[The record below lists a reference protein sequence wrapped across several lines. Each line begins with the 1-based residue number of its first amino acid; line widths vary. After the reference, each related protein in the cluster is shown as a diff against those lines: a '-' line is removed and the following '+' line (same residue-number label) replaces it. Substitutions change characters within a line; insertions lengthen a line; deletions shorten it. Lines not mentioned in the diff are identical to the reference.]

1 MAIEELG
8 QKYFSRERTRNRM
21 LKRAA
26 EIWGFA
32 ESEMDDFDPLVT
44 LLIEACAVEFEKIA
58 GEIGKTQN
66 RMLERLA
73 QLLYPG
79 MITVKPAYGIMQVRS
94 SEPSAILYPDAQFVY
109 KPAGNER
116 KRDAQ
121 NKDLFFSPSHATK
134 IVDGAI
140 KYIATARD
148 LFQIEEGVQKLPVS
162 SAVKKIFNYENSVWL
177 GLDLNE
183 EVSSL
188 EDISF
193 FFNWLNQPGSE
204 NWYQYLPYTHWFADD
219 IPLSHNPGLR
229 LYNESSSPTRQLE
242 KEFDAMQNV
251 EQELFELVDRH
262 YITLSCKETTD
273 QLKSARRGYPKAFEQ
288 LFDKKELQEL
298 KEPVWWIEIR
308 FPPVFPEEALDNIF
322 CSINAIPVL
331 NRKLNKFAYRLMQ
344 SLNIVS
350 LETDGNFLAMKEIA
364 NSQGQSV
371 KLVPFGNPAGMQP
384 ETYTLRYGVNRFDE
398 RNSYETLVNL
408 TELIKEESSYFSS
421 LGEDFLIQNIRELN
435 QILARLEDKVKA
447 QNKNQSPHPYL
458 IIKPLREGANIMI
471 EFWSCNGE
479 LANRI
484 VMGSKLTAYQN
495 THVRTNSMFFISPT
509 YGGRDKFNDAEKI
522 DQYKKSLLTH
532 DRIVTLPDLK
542 AFTKA
547 ELGKSA
553 QSIEY
558 KKVYIKGTRPSE
570 GFILC
575 MQILVKPEP
584 DSLAADEWEHRL
596 RELQLK
602 LEKQS
607 ANHIPYQVKLAEE
620 PNTYL

>member
-8 QKYFSRERTRNRM
+8 QKYFSRERIRNRM

-26 EIWGFA
+26 EVWGFS
-32 ESEMDDFDPLVT
+32 ESEMDDFDPLVG
-44 LLIEACAVEFEKIA
+44 LLIEACAVEFEKVA

-79 MITVKPAYGIMQVRS
+79 MIAVKPAYGIMQVRS
-94 SEPSAILYPDAQFVY
+94 SEPTATLYPDAQFIFR
-109 KPAGNER
+109 PSGNDR

-121 NKDLFFSPSHATK
+121 NMDLFFSPSHATK
-134 IVDGAI
+134 IVDGSI
-140 KYIATARD
+140 RFLATARD
-148 LFQIEEGVQKLPVS
+148 LYKIDEGVQKIPLAS
-162 SAVKKIFNYENSVWL
+162 SSKKIFNFQNSVWI

-183 EVSSL
+183 ELDSL

-193 FFNWLNQPGSE
+193 FFNWMNQSGSE
-204 NWYQYLPYTHWFADD
+204 GWYQYLSYTHWYADN
-219 IPLSHNPGLR
+219 IALTHKPGLP
-229 LYNESSSPTRQLE
+229 LQQESSGPANRLE

-251 EQELFELVDRH
+251 EQELFDLFDRH
-262 YITLSCKETTD
+262 YITLTSKETTD
-273 QLKSARRGYPKAFEQ
+273 KLKSARRLYPKAFEQ
-288 LFDKKELQEL
+288 LFEKKDLQEL
-298 KEPVWWIEIR
+298 KEQVWWIEIR
-308 FPPVFPEEALDNIF
+308 FPPVFPEEALDNII
-322 CSINAIPVL
+322 CSLNAIPVL

-364 NSQGQSV
+364 NSLGQSV
-371 KLVPFGNPAGMQP
+371 KLVPFANPAGMQP

-484 VMGSKLTAYQN
+484 AIGSKLLAYHNSQ
-495 THVRTNSMFFISPT
+495 VRTNSMFFITPT

-532 DRIVTLPDLK
+532 DRIVTLSDLK

-553 QSIEY
+553 RSIDY
-558 KKVYIKGTRPSE
+558 KKTYIKSIHPSE

-575 MQILVKPEP
+575 MQILVNPEP
-584 DSLAADEWEHRL
+584 GSLGEDEWEHRL

-602 LEKQS
+602 LEKLS
-607 ANHIPYQVKLAEE
+607 ANHIPYQVKLAEQ
-620 PNTYL
+620 

>member
-26 EIWGFA
+26 EIWGFS
-32 ESEMDDFDPLVT
+32 ESEMDDFDPLVA

-79 MITVKPAYGIMQVRS
+79 MNAVKPAYGIMQVRS
-94 SEPSAILYPDAQFVY
+94 SEPDAILYPDAQFIY
-109 KPAGNER
+109 RPAGNDR
-116 KRDAQ
+116 KRDTQ
-121 NKDLFFSPSHATK
+121 NMDLFFSPSHAIK
-134 IVDGAI
+134 IVDGTV
-140 KYIATARD
+140 KFIATGRE
-148 LFQIEEGVQKLPVS
+148 LVQIDEGVQKLTIAS
-162 SAVKKIFNYENSVWL
+162 SSKKVFDYQHDVWI
-177 GLDLNE
+177 GLELNE
-183 EVSSL
+183 ELTSL
-188 EDISF
+188 ENISF

-204 NWYQYLPYTHWFADD
+204 SWYQYLPYTHWFADG
-219 IPLSHNPGLR
+219 IPLQHRPGLS
-229 LYNESSSPTRQLE
+229 LHNELSGPANRLE
-242 KEFDAMQNV
+242 KEFDAMQKV
-251 EQELFELVDRH
+251 EEELFELYNRH
-262 YITLSCKETTD
+262 YITLASKETTD
-273 QLKSARRGYPKAFEQ
+273 QLKTARRLYPKVFEQ

-298 KEPVWWIEIR
+298 KEPLWWIQIQ
-308 FPPVFPEEALDNIF
+308 FPPVFPEEALDSLF

-350 LETDGNFLAMKEIA
+350 LETDGNFLAMREIA
-364 NSQGQSV
+364 NSQGQPV
-371 KLVPFGNPAGMQP
+371 KLVPFANPSGMQP

-458 IIKPLREGANIMI
+458 IIKPLREGANILI

-479 LANRI
+479 LANKI
-484 VMGSKLTAYQN
+484 AMGSRMTAYRN
-495 THVRTNSMFFISPT
+495 SHVKTNSVFFVTST

-553 QSIEY
+553 RSIEY
-558 KKVYIKGTRPSE
+558 KKTYVKGTRPTE
-570 GFILC
+570 GFVSC
-575 MQILVKPEP
+575 MQILVNPEP
-584 DSLAADEWEHRL
+584 DSLGIEEWEHRL

-607 ANHIPYQVKLAEE
+607 ANHIPYQVKLAED
-620 PNTYL
+620 PT